1 MSRAFNSN
9 GSMPHMVNSLI
20 THAKQDLTHYPEL
33 ANLLRG
39 TSLKLAKGLMV
50 DGLQVPR
57 IDGDV
62 MLESGFLGLID
73 QVCAAGAERALVAA
87 LRGFRDV
94 DASVAMRTGSL
105 CAGLVKARLLR
116 EAKLD
121 WMKGLSV

>member
-87 LRGFRDV
+87 VRLSRHCAVSGMWMPLLPCAPAACVLAWSRRDCFV
-94 DASVAMRTGSL
+94 KRSL
-105 CAGLVKARLLR
+105 IG
-116 EAKLD
+116 
-121 WMKGLSV
+121 